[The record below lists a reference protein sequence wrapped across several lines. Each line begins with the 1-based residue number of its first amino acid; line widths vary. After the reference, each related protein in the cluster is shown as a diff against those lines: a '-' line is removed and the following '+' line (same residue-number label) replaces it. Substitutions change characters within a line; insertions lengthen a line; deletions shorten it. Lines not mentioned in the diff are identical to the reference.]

1 MQSFRTQ
8 LQKKNYAN
16 ICRIERDGISA
27 IKFKAARPLFLS
39 DVSVT
44 APSSLLKL
52 PCVRITTAGILD
64 FSSEKF

>member
-1 MQSFRTQ
+1 M
-8 LQKKNYAN
+8 
-16 ICRIERDGISA
+16 ICCCRIERDGISA
-27 IKFKAARPLFLS
+27 IKFEAARPLFLS

-52 PCVRITTAGILD
+52 PCVRITTAGVLD